1 VLTFVLGFQHFLP
14 LIIYKI
20 RELTYLAY
28 LCKHNGS
35 ILHTGWVKKTIFTF
49 IFPQL
54 SLTSKRCEL
63 LFKKI
68 VKTDKQAHKNKTYS
82 IL

>member
-1 VLTFVLGFQHFLP
+1 M
-14 LIIYKI
+14 LIYANI
-20 RELTYLAY
+20 
-28 LCKHNGS
+28 NGS

-68 VKTDKQAHKNKTYS
+68 VKTDKQAHKKQNVQYSVNHYLNLVNCKTLLDGY
-82 IL
+82 I